1 MEKKIFIGTSGWVYD
16 DWWGLFYP
24 EDISGPDRLLFYAKQ
39 FDTVE
44 VNASF
49 YRLPTQTMINAWN
62 RKLGADFHL
71 VLKGSRLITHLK
83 KIKDCQEP
91 LQTFFARAFQLRN
104 LKVILWQL
112 PPSLHKD
119 LERLDHFLAKVPQH
133 VRHAVEFRHES
144 WWDKEVSAVLAR
156 HKAAFVAISHPSLPD
171 KIIPTTDFLYL
182 RFHGPGEQI
191 YNYNY
196 PEHELLDWANRIKPH
211 MLNRALY
218 VFFNNDFQAH
228 APHNAATLRD
238 MLLQNCR

>member
-1 MEKKIFIGTSGWVYD
+1 MEKRIFIGTSGWVYD
-16 DWWGLFYP
+16 DWWGRFYP
-24 EDISGPDRLLFYAKQ
+24 EDISGPDRLLFYAKR

-62 RKLGADFHL
+62 RKLESDFHL

-83 KIKDCQEP
+83 KIKDCHES
-91 LQTFFARAFQLRN
+91 LQTFLARAFQLRT

-119 LERLDHFLAKVPQH
+119 LERLDHFLSELPVNI
-133 VRHAVEFRHES
+133 RHAVEFRHES
-144 WWDKEVSAVLAR
+144 WWDEDVAAVMR
-156 HKAAFVAISHPSLPD
+156 HHKAAFVAVSHPSLPD
-171 KIIPTTDFLYL
+171 EIIPTTDFFYI

-196 PEHELLDWANRIKPH
+196 PEHELLNWVKRIKPQ
-211 MLNRALY
+211 MINRTLY
-218 VFFNNDFQAH
+218 AFFNNDFQAH
-228 APHNAATLRD
+228 APHNAATFRE
-238 MLLQNCR
+238 MLLQNSR